1 MPGRRFAAA
10 HGWLAARVEL
20 LVRRD
25 SAETVFA
32 FDAWDAQAFYCH
44 DPAGN
49 IVELIA
55 HADVRSDRPPAA
67 PFDPCELAGISELG
81 IVAPDP
87 AATVRAL
94 SDGLGL
100 ELWDGSTRDAAAL
113 AFVGCK
119 AHTLIVC
126 APGRGWLPTGRA
138 AEVFPMTVTLSG
150 SSRRGSTQVASAA
163 LAISAV

>member
-1 MPGRRFAAA
+1 VPGRRFAAA
-10 HGWLAARVEL
+10 HAWLAARVAL
-20 LVRRD
+20 LVRRG

-32 FDAWDAQAFYCH
+32 FHAWDAQACYCH

-55 HADVRSDRPPAA
+55 HADVPSDRPPDA
-67 PFDPCELAGISELG
+67 PFEPCELAGISELG

-87 AATVRAL
+87 AATVRAV

-113 AFVGCK
+113 AFVGCR

-138 AEVFPMTVTLSG
+138 AEVFPITVTLSG
-150 SSRRGSTQVASAA
+150 SPRRGSAQIAPAALTISAA
-163 LAISAV
+163 